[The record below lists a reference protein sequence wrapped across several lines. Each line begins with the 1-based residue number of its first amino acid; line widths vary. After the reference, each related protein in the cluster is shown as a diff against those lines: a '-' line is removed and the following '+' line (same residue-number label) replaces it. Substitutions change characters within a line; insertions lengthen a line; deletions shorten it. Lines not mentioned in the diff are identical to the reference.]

1 MPGLQQMSEDQ
12 LFFLSF
18 ASVWC
23 EAQTLTALAQQLN
36 TDVHAPA
43 LARVTG
49 VLQNFDQFRKISCAR
64 ALNHLQLGFSENLAV
79 TGFSFWPQTSNCA
92 GSILRK
98 FIEHASPIRQHQ
110 PCFPADKIQ
119 KDALNFFWEI
129 SCSDPFAQLVVQKVQ
144 ILVRQPLLTLSYNRS
159 VLDIFKFFILQHLG
173 LSPVFIPRSH
183 FSM

>member
-1 MPGLQQMSEDQ
+1 MRRYLWIMHLCLCWFESKKSSPTAFFAKTHYI
-12 LFFLSF
+12 LFLRNFSF
-18 ASVWC
+18 
-23 EAQTLTALAQQLN
+23 ENL
-36 TDVHAPA
+36 
-43 LARVTG
+43 
-49 VLQNFDQFRKISCAR
+49 DQFRKISSAP